1 MCTSLAVSSSEIAL
15 CTINTKIT
23 IGDDFIMLSGLDLLE
38 SLLTFDATRR
48 VSARDAI
55 KHAYLNDY
63 HNREPSARHPLRIED
78 EVLAY
83 VPPESDGLLPFLH

>member
-1 MCTSLAVSSSEIAL
+1 
-15 CTINTKIT
+15 
-23 IGDDFIMLSGLDLLE
+23 MLSGLDLLE

-78 EVLAY
+78 EVLVY
-83 VPPESDGLLPFLH
+83 VPPESDGLLFTTFFALNFQLCVVSGSVGADF